1 MIESVA
7 TLGRYVLEKS
17 NKSVLE
23 QMIENPNYDYCVF
36 ILLSETENGIEF
48 TGVDYEEVSTDY
60 TKYLFRSGSTRGA
73 NFSPTARITTLSN
86 TYDQK
91 ILGWFRTALRE
102 KNIQNKEKLEQMY
115 ARLVQEQETIL
126 TAVSEKIQSLDRCL
140 ISIKYN
146 HLYPVDNEL
155 FTEAFLYLINKKDL
169 ELSEKNQICFIC
181 KQQKDT
187 VIGKMSAYKFYT
199 LDKPGFITGGFQEEK
214 AWRNYPVCLE
224 CKSYVEAGKEYIE
237 KYLKYQFYGL
247 PYLLIPSF
255 LISKENTRDD
265 FEEIL
270 DIFDNQQ
277 KIIQFSKERGNSIM
291 TDEGDLLHILSEQK
305 NTISLKFL
313 FMQKVQSAER
323 ILLIIEDVLPSRLQ
337 KLFKSKEEV
346 EKVILF
352 KRETNEPGHF
362 HFGFFRTFFAKSDE
376 GKKNFDLNKYFLT
389 IVESSFKA
397 KQLDINFL
405 LKYMM
410 KEIRTDFLKENDQNF
425 YWKIKQA
432 MACLLFLE
440 KIDVLQFEGGQPTMS
455 KFNSIFDIFGK
466 QLNTNEKRAI
476 FLLGSLTQILLEVQ
490 QKVRNSK
497 PFLKQLMG
505 LKLDE
510 QSIKGLL
517 PKVINKFIEY
527 DAYTKS
533 RQELAEEISSLFL
546 QSNEKWKL
554 SIDEINFYF
563 VCGMS
568 LAPKVKEIL
577 YEKEEVVQ

>member
-7 TLGRYVLEKS
+7 ALGRYVLEKS

-23 QMIENPNYDYCVF
+23 QMIENPNYDYCMF

-60 TKYLFRSGSTRGA
+60 SKYLFRSGSSRGA
-73 NFSPTARITTLSN
+73 NFSPTAKITTLSN

-91 ILGWFRTALRE
+91 ILGWFRGVLKE
-102 KNIQNKEKLEQMY
+102 KRINNKEKLEQIY
-115 ARLVQEQETIL
+115 DRLVQDQASIL
-126 TAVSEKIQSLDRCL
+126 AAVSEKIESLDKCL
-140 ISIKYN
+140 ISVKLN
-146 HLYPVDNEL
+146 HLYPVENEL
-155 FTEAFLYLINKKDL
+155 FTETFLYLINKKDL
-169 ELSEKNQICFIC
+169 ELSANNQICSIC
-181 KQQKDT
+181 KEQKDT
-187 VIGKMSAYKFYT
+187 VIGKMSAFKFYT
-199 LDKPGFITGGFQEEK
+199 LDKPGFITGGFQEET

-224 CKSYVEAGKEYIE
+224 CKSFVEAGKEYIE
-237 KYLKYQFYGL
+237 NHLKYQFYGL

-255 LISKENTRDD
+255 LINKENTGED
-265 FEEIL
+265 FEVILEI
-270 DIFDNQQ
+270 FENQQ
-277 KIIQFSKERGNSIM
+277 KMIQLSKESGNSIM
-291 TDEGDLLHILSEQK
+291 TDEGDLLYILSEQK

-313 FMQKVQSAER
+313 FMQKIQSAER
-323 ILLIIEDVLPSRLQ
+323 ILLVIDDVLPSRLQ

-352 KRETNEPGHF
+352 KKETNEPRHF

-397 KQLDINFL
+397 KQLELNFL
-405 LKYMM
+405 LKYIM
-410 KEIRTDFLKENDQNF
+410 KEIRKDFLKENEQNF

-432 MACLLFLE
+432 MACLSFLE
-440 KIDVLQFEGGQPTMS
+440 KINVLQFEGGQMIMS
-455 KFNSIFDIFGK
+455 KFNNIFEVFGK

-476 FLLGSLTQILLEVQ
+476 FLLGSMTQILLEVQ
-490 QKVRNSK
+490 QKKRNSK

-505 LKLDE
+505 LKMDE

-527 DAYTKS
+527 DAYTKP

-546 QSNEKWKL
+546 QANEKWKL

-568 LAPKVKEIL
+568 LASKVKEVL
-577 YEKEEVVQ
+577 YEKEEVIQ

>member
-7 TLGRYVLEKS
+7 ALGRYVLEKS

-23 QMIENPNYDYCVF
+23 QMIENPNYDYCMF

-60 TKYLFRSGSTRGA
+60 SKYLFRSGSSRGA
-73 NFSPTARITTLSN
+73 NFSPTAKITTLSN

-91 ILGWFRTALRE
+91 ILGWFRGVLKE
-102 KNIQNKEKLEQMY
+102 KSINNKERLEQIY
-115 ARLVQEQETIL
+115 DRLVQDQASIL
-126 TAVSEKIQSLDRCL
+126 AAVSEKIESLDKCL
-140 ISIKYN
+140 ISVKLN
-146 HLYPVDNEL
+146 HLYPVENEL
-155 FTEAFLYLINKKDL
+155 FTETFLYLINKKDL
-169 ELSEKNQICFIC
+169 ELSANNQICSIC
-181 KQQKDT
+181 KEQKDT
-187 VIGKMSAYKFYT
+187 VIGKMSAFKFYT
-199 LDKPGFITGGFQEEK
+199 LDKPGFITGGFQEET

-224 CKSYVEAGKEYIE
+224 CKSFVEAGKEYIE
-237 KYLKYQFYGL
+237 NHLKYQFYGL

-255 LISKENTRDD
+255 LINKENTGED
-265 FEEIL
+265 FEVILEI
-270 DIFDNQQ
+270 FENQQ
-277 KIIQFSKERGNSIM
+277 KMIQLSKESGNSIM
-291 TDEGDLLHILSEQK
+291 TDEGDLLYILSEQK

-313 FMQKVQSAER
+313 FMQKIQSAER
-323 ILLIIEDVLPSRLQ
+323 ILLVIDDVLPSRLQ

-352 KRETNEPGHF
+352 KKETNEPGHF

-389 IVESSFKA
+389 IVESSFKV
-397 KQLDINFL
+397 KQLELNFL

-410 KEIRTDFLKENDQNF
+410 KEIRKEFLKENEQNF

-432 MACLLFLE
+432 MACLSFLE
-440 KIDVLQFEGGQPTMS
+440 KINVLQFEGGQMIMS
-455 KFNSIFDIFGK
+455 KFSNIFDVFGK

-505 LKLDE
+505 LKMDE

-554 SIDEINFYF
+554 SIDEINYYF

-568 LAPKVKEIL
+568 LASKVKEVL
-577 YEKEEVVQ
+577 YEKEEVIQ